1 MESEKLRN
9 RIKHTRSHVGQQA
22 KGTFGERR
30 LEPIL
35 FFILGLNGSAIRF
48 PFITWCCA
56 PLRARHLCPARCGT
70 RSACRVRSRCA
81 EIFFAQPTLTRRQ
94 SAIFLQHLLA
104 LVVRKE
110 KRAARV
116 IRSRAQRRMAAHIR
130 SQFAWATPSRST
142 SLRSASSRNL
152 RAPPLGA
159 R

>member
-94 SAIFLQHLLA
+94 SAISSSISSPWSYAKRNVRRGSSGHA
-104 LVVRKE
+104 LNAGWRHTSAPNSRGLRLPAPRRSGPPPQE
-110 KRAARV
+110 TCAR
-116 IRSRAQRRMAAHIR
+116 RR
-130 SQFAWATPSRST
+130 
-142 SLRSASSRNL
+142 
-152 RAPPLGA
+152 
-159 R
+159 